1 MYICRYISKQLGGHV
16 GRKLH
21 FIIQNIRRREYLRF
35 EPGVF
40 KINWLSWREMEKKL
54 IKFSRLFFKERQGFQ
69 SCETAVVLSMCG
81 PEKIFHHTT
90 SYNAHLVN
98 NAALK
103 KITASK
109 RKLPLQLVSGS
120 PPLIL

>member
-1 MYICRYISKQLGGHV
+1 MPSEGPNKV
-16 GRKLH
+16 
-21 FIIQNIRRREYLRF
+21 
-35 EPGVF
+35 
-40 KINWLSWREMEKKL
+40 

-103 KITASK
+103 KQ
-109 RKLPLQLVSGS
+109 LLQRGNYLFSLFLV
-120 PPLIL
+120 LHL